1 MRITNADR
9 ATSSKN
15 RYFFRRA
22 GGRFEQVTAYHA
34 IDAQQH
40 YLQSLGFTDVNAESE
55 KVEVNAFAAD
65 NSYYDPV
72 VAAKVRQQF
81 VNRGI
86 LEPLQAV
93 AGD

>member
-1 MRITNADR
+1 M
-9 ATSSKN
+9 
-15 RYFFRRA
+15 
-22 GGRFEQVTAYHA
+22 
-34 IDAQQH
+34 
-40 YLQSLGFTDVNAESE
+40 
-55 KVEVNAFAAD
+55 NAFAAD
-65 NSYYDPV
+65 NSYYDAV